1 MNGVINIYK
10 EKGCTSFSA
19 AARLRKIT
27 GERKTG
33 HTGTLDPDACGVLPV
48 CLGKATKLVG
58 LLADTDKEYR
68 TQMIFGTATDT
79 LDISGTVLKKMDLAE
94 AVRRLESKEKIIDAI
109 KSFEGDIYQLP
120 PMYSAVK
127 VGGVKLVD
135 AARKGQEIERKPRPV
150 TIYGIP
156 DIEIADD
163 LLSAAFTVNCSKGTY
178 IRTLCADIGGR
189 LGVPACMKELERT
202 RACGFSLEGSHTLS
216 EVEEYKE
223 AGRLGELIIPA
234 DSLLTEYAALTVG
247 KEAVKRLVF
256 GNFMYFED
264 FIPDQKLKIPGTYRI
279 YDENGMFYGL
289 YKYNEG
295 ERFYRCRKMLTEQEL
310 PG

>member
-19 AARLRKIT
+19 ASRLRKIT
-27 GERKTG
+27 GERKIG

-58 LLADTDKEYR
+58 LITDTDKEYKAK
-68 TQMIFGTATDT
+68 MVFGTATDT
-79 LDISGTVLKKMDLAE
+79 LDASGKVLKELSAEETAGRLGGKGRIIE
-94 AVRRLESKEKIIDAI
+94 AV
-109 KSFEGDIYQLP
+109 KSFEGDISQIP
-120 PMYSAVK
+120 PMFSAVK

-135 AARKGQEIERKPRPV
+135 AARKGQEIERQPRLV
-150 TIYGIP
+150 TIYGIL
-156 DIEIADD
+156 DIEVADD
-163 LLSAAFTVNCSKGTY
+163 LLSAAFTVRCSGGTY
-178 IRTLCADIGGR
+178 IRTLCADIGEK

-202 RACGFSLEGSHTLS
+202 RACGFGLEGSHTLS

-223 AGRLGELIIPA
+223 AGRLEELIIPA
-234 DSLLTEYAALTVG
+234 DSLLTEYAPLTV
-247 KEAVKRLVF
+247 KNAALKRLVF

-264 FIPDQKLKIPGTYRI
+264 FVPGQELKTPGCFRI

-295 ERFYRCRKMLTEQEL
+295 ENFYRCRKMLTEQKL